1 MIKKEDSM
9 NRRYFYLI
17 AVNMVMVVL
26 FSSVT
31 FAASPYY
38 EGKVIRLL
46 VGVSPGGGFDTYAR
60 TIARHMGKHIPGQ
73 PKIIVE
79 NMVGANHLIAAN
91 YIYKVAKPDGLTMC
105 HITGNLYL
113 RQMFGVSG
121 VEFDAR
127 KFVYIGAPIKEWDV
141 VVLSKKRGVTSIDQW
156 INSKTP
162 VRMGAT
168 GHLGDI
174 GSYVRIIKATTGLPI
189 DLIEGY
195 KGTAEIRMA
204 VESGELDGTVLMW
217 DSAKA
222 TWRNALEK
230 GDVSV
235 LFQMTPKP
243 LPDIPNVPQLIN
255 LAKTDES
262 KKLIELGIHNLAIG
276 MRPFATSPGTPEE
289 QKEILRNAFQ
299 KTMKDREFLAETEKA
314 RMGIDPLTGEELEK
328 VVDSIFK
335 SDPDLLAKLKK
346 IISEK

>member
-1 MIKKEDSM
+1 M
-9 NRRYFYLI
+9 
-17 AVNMVMVVL
+17 MVVL
-26 FSSVT
+26 ISGVT

-38 EGKVIRLL
+38 EGKIIRLI

-60 TIARHMGKHIPGQ
+60 TVARHMGKHIPGQ

-79 NMVGANHLIAAN
+79 NMIGANHLIAAN
-91 YIYKVAKPDGLTMC
+91 YIYKMAKPDGLAMA

-113 RQMFGVSG
+113 RQMFGVQG

-127 KFVYIGAPIKEWDV
+127 KFVYIGAPIKEWDI
-141 VVLSKKRGVTSIDQW
+141 VVLSKKSG
-156 INSKTP
+156 INSVEKWTNAKAP

-168 GHLGDI
+168 GFLGDI

-189 DLIEGY
+189 NLVEGY

-222 TWRNALEK
+222 TWRNALET
-230 GDVSV
+230 GDVSIP
-235 LFQMTPKP
+235 FQLTPKP
-243 LPDIPNVPQLIN
+243 LPDLPNVPLLIN
-255 LAKTDES
+255 IAKTDEG
-262 KKLIELGIHNLAIG
+262 KKLIEVGLHKLAVA
-276 MRPFATSPGTPEE
+276 MRPFVTAPGTRDE

-299 KTMKDREFLAETEKA
+299 ETMKDKEFLAETEKA
-314 RMGIDPLTGEELEK
+314 KMGVDPVTGEELEK
-328 VVDSIFK
+328 LVDSIFK

-346 IISEK
+346 VLSEK